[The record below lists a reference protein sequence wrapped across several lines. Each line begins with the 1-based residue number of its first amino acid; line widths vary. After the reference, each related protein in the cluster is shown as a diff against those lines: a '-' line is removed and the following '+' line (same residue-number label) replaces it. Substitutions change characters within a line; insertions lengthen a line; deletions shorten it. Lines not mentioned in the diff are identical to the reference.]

1 MTTLEETA
9 TLLAERFAYG
19 WEIAGMDWPAAW
31 AEPGTV
37 TIHPGGHDA
46 FIVPEG
52 FGSERLAYS
61 LVVWLS
67 AADERQS
74 LTDFY
79 RMAEEFSAVARAFS
93 GPGLS
98 GLKLERVLEP
108 RIVNLPTGAAAF
120 VGQFD
125 IYLHRSTC

>member
-1 MTTLEETA
+1 MTTLQETA
-9 TLLAERFAYG
+9 GLLAKQFAYG
-19 WEIAGMDWPAAW
+19 WNIAGLDWPSAW

-46 FIVPEG
+46 FITPEG
-52 FGSERLAYS
+52 FGSDRLAYS

-79 RMAEEFSAVARAFS
+79 RMAEEFPAVAAAFTA
-93 GPGLS
+93 PDLS
-98 GLKLERVLEP
+98 GLELARVLEP
-108 RIVNLPTGAAAF
+108 RIVNLPTGASSF
-120 VGQFD
+120 IGQFD
-125 IYLHRSTC
+125 IYLSRSTC